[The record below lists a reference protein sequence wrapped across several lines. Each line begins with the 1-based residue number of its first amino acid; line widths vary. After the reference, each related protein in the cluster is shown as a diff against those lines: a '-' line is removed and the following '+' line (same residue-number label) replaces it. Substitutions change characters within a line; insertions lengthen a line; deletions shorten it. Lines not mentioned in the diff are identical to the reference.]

1 MDPIDPFGKELNSLI
16 VDTYQTIGRLEDA
29 MVHDM
34 SNGNITISELHMIE
48 CIGTH
53 RNTGATV
60 TEIAQEMDI
69 TLPSVTTA
77 VKKLEKKGLVTKQR
91 SESDARQVVVRLTD
105 AGLRADIAHRY
116 FHRKM
121 VLAVASSIPEEEKS
135 VLLVAL
141 RKINSFFQERIE
153 EMEAKS
159 SQKGEE
165 NG

>member
-34 SNGNITISELHMIE
+34 SNGNITISELHLIE
-48 CIGTH
+48 CIGAH
-53 RNTGATV
+53 RNAGATV

-153 EMEAKS
+153 EMEAKA